1 MYMAMETSM
10 VIQGRSVSEEDIE
23 QIRELMRS
31 NPSWHRTRL
40 SRELCQEWGWFN
52 HRGQVKDMACRT
64 LLLKLEA
71 LGCFSLPKRQGSC
84 PNAYRNRAIQAVFHD
99 TRPIEGSLR
108 ELSPVSIEVVKD
120 TGSLSLFGF
129 LLSRY
134 HYLGYRGSVGENMK
148 YLVFDCRGRPLSC
161 VLFGSA
167 AWKVGC
173 RDSYIGWDRAE
184 RPQRLHLVTNNMRF
198 LVLPWVRIPHLA
210 SHVLGRIVRR
220 IREDWKKSYGHE
232 VVLLET
238 FVEVT
243 RFRGTC
249 YRAANWRYVGRT
261 KGRSRNDRYNTL
273 RVPQK
278 DVYVYPLRSRFRE
291 ILVHG

>member
-1 MYMAMETSM
+1 MVMENSM
-10 VIQGRSVSEEDIE
+10 VIQGRSVSEEDIA
-23 QIRELMRS
+23 QIQELMRS
-31 NPSWHRTRL
+31 NPHWHRTRL
-40 SRELCQEWGWFN
+40 SRELCREWGWVN

-71 LGCFSLPKRQGSC
+71 LGYLRLPKRQRAC
-84 PNAYRNRAIQAVFHD
+84 PNAYRNRVIQDVFHD
-99 TRPIEGSLR
+99 TTPIEGCVQDLMP
-108 ELSPVSIEVVKD
+108 LCIEVVKD
-120 TGSLSLFGF
+120 KGLVSLFAF

-173 RDSYIGWDRAE
+173 RDRYIGWDGAQ
-184 RPQRLHLVTNNMRF
+184 RPKRLHRVTNNMRF
-198 LVLPWVRIPHLA
+198 LVLPWVRVPHLA
-210 SHVLGRIVRR
+210 SHVLGRIARR
-220 IREDWKKSYGHE
+220 IQEDWKKVYGHE

-238 FVEVT
+238 FVDVS
-243 RFRGTC
+243 RFQGTC

-261 KGRSRNDRYNTL
+261 KGRSRNDRYNCI

-278 DVYVYPLRSRFRE
+278 DVYLYPLRSGFRE

>member
-1 MYMAMETSM
+1 MVMENSM
-10 VIQGRSVSEEDIE
+10 VIQGRTVHEEDIA
-23 QIRELMRS
+23 QIQELMRS
-31 NPSWHRTRL
+31 NPNWHRTQL
-40 SRELCQEWGWFN
+40 SRELCQEWGWVN

-71 LGCFSLPKRQGSC
+71 LGYLTLPKRQRAC
-84 PNAYRNRAIQAVFHD
+84 PNAYRNRVIQDVFHD
-99 TRPIEGSLR
+99 TTPIEGCVRGLMP
-108 ELSPVSIEVVKD
+108 LSIEVVKD
-120 TGSLSLFGF
+120 MGSVSLFAF

-148 YLVFDCRGRPLSC
+148 YLVFDCRGRLLSC

-173 RDSYIGWDRAE
+173 RDRYIGWDGVQ
-184 RPQRLHLVTNNMRF
+184 RPKRLHLVTNNMRF
-198 LVLPWVRIPHLA
+198 LVLPWVRVPHLA
-210 SHVLGRIVRR
+210 SHVLSRIVCR
-220 IREDWKKSYGHE
+220 IGEDWKRIYGHD

-238 FVEVT
+238 FVDVS

-261 KGRSRNDRYNTL
+261 KGRSRNDRYAKI

-278 DVYVYPLRSRFRE
+278 DVYLYPLRSGFRE

>member
-1 MYMAMETSM
+1 M
-10 VIQGRSVSEEDIE
+10 VIQGRSVSEEDIA
-23 QIRELMRS
+23 QIQELMRS
-31 NPSWHRTRL
+31 NPNWHRTQL
-40 SRELCQEWGWFN
+40 SRGLCQEWGWVN
-52 HRGQVKDMACRT
+52 HRGQVKDMACRA

-71 LGCFSLPKRQGSC
+71 LGYLTLPKRQSAC
-84 PNAYRNRAIQAVFHD
+84 PNAYRNRVIQDVFHE
-99 TRPIEGSLR
+99 TTPIEGFLKD
-108 ELSPVSIEVVKD
+108 LMPLSIEVVRGK
-120 TGSLSLFGF
+120 GSLSLFAF

-134 HYLGYRGSVGENMK
+134 HYLGYRGSVGENIK

-173 RDSYIGWDRAE
+173 RDRYIGWDGVQ
-184 RPQRLHLVTNNMRF
+184 RPKRLHLMTNNMRF
-198 LVLPWVRIPHLA
+198 LVLPWVRVPHLA
-210 SHVLGRIVRR
+210 SHVLSRIVRR
-220 IREDWKKSYGHE
+220 IGDDWKRIYGHD

-238 FVEVT
+238 FVDVS

-261 KGRSRNDRYNTL
+261 KGRSRNDRYATI

-278 DVYVYPLRSRFRE
+278 DVYLYPLRSGFRE
-291 ILVHG
+291 VLVHG

>member
-1 MYMAMETSM
+1 MYVAMESPM
-10 VIQGRSVSEEDIE
+10 VIQGRSVSEEDIA
-23 QIRELMRS
+23 QIQELMGS
-31 NPSWHRTRL
+31 NPGWHRTRL
-40 SRELCQEWGWFN
+40 SRELCQEWGWVN
-52 HRGQVKDMACRT
+52 HLGQVKDMACRT

-71 LGCFSLPKRQGSC
+71 LGYLRLPKRQGTS
-84 PNAYRNRAIQAVFHD
+84 PNAYRNRVIQDVFHD
-99 TRPIEGSLR
+99 TTPIEGCVQDLR
-108 ELSPVSIEVVKD
+108 PLSIEVVKD
-120 TGSLSLFGF
+120 KGSLSLFAF

-148 YLVFDCRGRPLSC
+148 YLVLDCRGRPLSC

-173 RDSYIGWDRAE
+173 RDRYIGWDRAH

-198 LVLPWVRIPHLA
+198 LVLPWVRVAHLA
-210 SHVLGRIVRR
+210 SHVLSRIVRR
-220 IREDWKKSYGHE
+220 IGDDWKRIYGHE

-238 FVEVT
+238 FVDVS

-249 YRAANWRYVGRT
+249 YRGANWRYVGRT
-261 KGRSRNDRYNTL
+261 KGRSRNDRYGTI

-278 DVYVYPLRSRFRE
+278 DVYLYPLRSGLRE

>member
-1 MYMAMETSM
+1 MESSM
-10 VIQGRSVSEEDIE
+10 VIQGRSVSEEDIA
-23 QIRELMRS
+23 QIRELIRS

-40 SRELCQEWGWFN
+40 SRELCQAWGWFN
-52 HRGQVKDMACRT
+52 HRGQAKDMACRT

-71 LGCFSLPKRQGSC
+71 LGYLTLPKRQGTS
-84 PNAYRNRAIQAVFHD
+84 PNAYRNRAIQDVFHD
-99 TRPIEGSLR
+99 TTPIEGFVQDLQP
-108 ELSPVSIEVVKD
+108 LSIEVVKD
-120 TGSLSLFGF
+120 KGLLSLFGC

-148 YLVFDCRGRPLSC
+148 YLVLDSRGRPLSC

-173 RDSYIGWDRAE
+173 RDRYIGWNRED

-198 LVLPWVRIPHLA
+198 LVLPWVRVPHLA
-210 SHVLGRIVRR
+210 SHVLSRIVRR
-220 IREDWKKSYGHE
+220 IGDDWKRIYGHE

-238 FVEVT
+238 FVEVS
-243 RFRGTC
+243 RFQGTC

-261 KGRSRNDRYNTL
+261 KGRSRNDRYAAI

-278 DVYVYPLRSRFRE
+278 DVYLYPLKSGFRE

>member
-1 MYMAMETSM
+1 MENSM
-10 VIQGRSVSEEDIE
+10 VIQGRSISLEDVAHV
-23 QIRELMRS
+23 QELISS
-31 NPSWHRTRL
+31 NPGWNRTRI
-40 SRELCQEWGWFN
+40 SRELCREWEWFN
-52 HRGQVKDMACRT
+52 RLGQMKDMACRT

-71 LGCFSLPKRQGSC
+71 LGYVTLPKRQRPS
-84 PNAYRNRAIQAVFHD
+84 PNASRNRTIQAVFHD
-99 TRPIEGSLR
+99 TTPIEGSLR
-108 ELSPVSIEVVKD
+108 ELMPVSIEVVKD

-134 HYLGYRGSVGENMK
+134 HYLGYSGSVGENMK
-148 YLVFDCRGRPLSC
+148 YLVCDCRGRPVSC

-173 RDSYIGWDRAE
+173 RDSYIGWDRAQ

-198 LVLPWVRIPHLA
+198 LLLPWVRVPHLA

-238 FVEVT
+238 FVQVS

-249 YRAANWRYVGRT
+249 YRAANWHYVGRT

-278 DVYVYPLRSRFRE
+278 DVYVYPLRARFRE
-291 ILVHG
+291 LLVHG

>member
-1 MYMAMETSM
+1 MAMEGSM
-10 VIQGRSVSEEDIE
+10 VIQGRSVSEKDIAH
-23 QIRELMRS
+23 IRDVIEF
-31 NPSWHRTRL
+31 NPNWHRTRL

-71 LGCFSLPKRQGSC
+71 LGYLTLPKRQGSS
-84 PNAYRNRAIQAVFHD
+84 PNEYRNRAIQDVFHD
-99 TRPIEGSLR
+99 TTPIEGFVQDLQP
-108 ELSPVSIEVVKD
+108 LSIEVVKD
-120 TGSLSLFGF
+120 KGSLSLFGF

-148 YLVFDCRGRPLSC
+148 YLVLDCRGRPLSC

-173 RDSYIGWDRAE
+173 RDTYIGWDGGD

-220 IREDWKKSYGHE
+220 IREDWKKIYGHE

-238 FVEVT
+238 FVDVS

-261 KGRSRNDRYNTL
+261 KGRSRNDRYNTIK
-273 RVPQK
+273 VPQK
-278 DVYVYPLRSRFRE
+278 DVYLYPLRSGFRE
-291 ILVHG
+291 ILVYG

>member
-1 MYMAMETSM
+1 M
-10 VIQGRSVSEEDIE
+10 VIQGRSISLEDVAHV
-23 QIRELMRS
+23 QELIS
-31 NPSWHRTRL
+31 SHPGWNRTRI
-40 SRELCQEWGWFN
+40 SRELCREWEWFN
-52 HRGQVKDMACRT
+52 RLGQMKDMACRT

-71 LGCFSLPKRQGSC
+71 LGYVTLPKRQRPS
-84 PNAYRNRAIQAVFHD
+84 PNASRNRTIQAVFHD
-99 TRPIEGSLR
+99 TTPIEGSLR
-108 ELSPVSIEVVKD
+108 ELMPVSIEVVKD

-134 HYLGYRGSVGENMK
+134 HYLGYSGSVGENMK
-148 YLVFDCRGRPLSC
+148 YLVCDCRGRPVSC

-173 RDSYIGWDRAE
+173 RDSYIGWDRAQ

-198 LVLPWVRIPHLA
+198 LLLPWVRVPHLA

-238 FVEVT
+238 FVQVS

-249 YRAANWRYVGRT
+249 YRAANWHYVGRT

-278 DVYVYPLRSRFRE
+278 DVYVYPLRARFRE
-291 ILVHG
+291 LLVHG

>member
-1 MYMAMETSM
+1 MVMENSM
-10 VIQGRSVSEEDIE
+10 VIQGRTVSEEDIA
-23 QIRELMRS
+23 QIQELMRS
-31 NPSWHRTRL
+31 NPNWHRTQL
-40 SRELCQEWGWFN
+40 SRELCREWGWVN

-71 LGCFSLPKRQGSC
+71 LGYVTLPKRQRAC
-84 PNAYRNRAIQAVFHD
+84 PNAYRNRVIQDVFHD
-99 TRPIEGSLR
+99 TTPIEGCVQGVMPL
-108 ELSPVSIEVVKD
+108 SIEVVKD
-120 TGSLSLFGF
+120 KGSLSLFAF

-167 AWKVGC
+167 AWTVGC
-173 RDSYIGWDRAE
+173 RDRYIGWDGAQ
-184 RPQRLHLVTNNMRF
+184 RPKRLHLVTNNMRF
-198 LVLPWVRIPHLA
+198 LVLPWVRVPHLA
-210 SHVLGRIVRR
+210 SHVLSRIVRR
-220 IREDWKKSYGHE
+220 IGDDWKRIYGHE

-238 FVEVT
+238 FVEVS
-243 RFRGTC
+243 RFQGTC

-261 KGRSRNDRYNTL
+261 KGRSRNDRYNTI

-278 DVYVYPLRSRFRE
+278 EVYVYPMISGFRE

>member
-1 MYMAMETSM
+1 M
-10 VIQGRSVSEEDIE
+10 VIQGRSVSEEDIA
-23 QIRELMRS
+23 QIQELMRF
-31 NPSWHRTRL
+31 NPNWHRTQL
-40 SRELCQEWGWFN
+40 SRELCREWGWVN
-52 HRGQVKDMACRT
+52 HLGQVKDMACRT

-71 LGCFSLPKRQGSC
+71 LGYLTLPKRQRAC
-84 PNAYRNRAIQAVFHD
+84 PNAYRNRVIQDVFHD
-99 TRPIEGSLR
+99 ITLIEGCVQGLMP
-108 ELSPVSIEVVKD
+108 LSIEVVKD
-120 TGSLSLFGF
+120 KGSVSLFAF

-173 RDSYIGWDRAE
+173 RDSYIGWDGVQ
-184 RPQRLHLVTNNMRF
+184 RPKRLHLVTNNMRF
-198 LVLPWVRIPHLA
+198 LVLPWVRVPHLA
-210 SHVLGRIVRR
+210 SHVLSRIVRR
-220 IREDWKKSYGHE
+220 IGDDWKRIYGHD

-238 FVEVT
+238 FVDVS

-261 KGRSRNDRYNTL
+261 KGRSRNDRYARI

-278 DVYVYPLRSRFRE
+278 DVYLYPLRSGFRE

>member
-1 MYMAMETSM
+1 MAMETSM
-10 VIQGRSVSEEDIE
+10 VIQGRSVSDEDIAR
-23 QIRELMRS
+23 IRELMRS

-40 SRELCQEWGWFN
+40 SRELCRKWEWCN
-52 HRGQVKDMACRT
+52 HQGQVKDMACRT

-71 LGCFSLPKRQGSC
+71 LGYLTLPTRQAPS
-84 PNAYRNRAIQAVFHD
+84 PNGYRNRAIQAVFHD
-99 TRPIEGSLR
+99 TTPIKGSLQNV
-108 ELSPVSIEVVKD
+108 LPLAIEVVKD
-120 TGSLSLFGF
+120 TGSLSLFAF

-134 HYLGYRGSVGENMK
+134 HYLGYRGTVGENMK
-148 YLVFDCRGRPLSC
+148 YLVCDCRGRPVSC

-173 RDSYIGWDRAE
+173 RDSYIGWDSAQ

-220 IREDWKKSYGHE
+220 IREDWKNSYGHD

-238 FVEVT
+238 FVEIG

-249 YRAANWRYVGRT
+249 YRAANWRLVGRT

-278 DVYVYPLRSRFRE
+278 EVYIYPLRSRFRE
-291 ILVHG
+291 ILAHG